1 MGQIF
6 DPNDEDASAPGK
18 LSGPVKNVTVTD
30 GIFFNYVSHEI
41 SPFQDGKAVS
51 VILTGLPSL
60 AGCPA
65 RGQNK
70 PIVICQ
76 GSCSMSALSHLL
88 DTLRHMAVT
97 ESEKGTYFE
106 ELVVCYLRTEPSY
119 VDLYDK
125 VWPYKEWAK
134 GEGYPVKDTGI
145 DLVARE
151 RGTGNLHAIQ
161 CKFYAPEHKIT
172 KKDIDTFFSAS
183 GKSWFSHRVI
193 VATTNHWNSN
203 AEDTLANQHPP
214 VSKIDL
220 LDLETSVIDWSQYQP
235 KQKPVLRE
243 KKKPREH
250 QETAIKNVLAGFKTH
265 NRGRLIMA
273 CGTGKTFTSLKLAE
287 QLVGPGGRV
296 LFLVPSLS
304 LLSQSLTEW
313 TQESQVPLHSFAV
326 CSDSDVGKK
335 KASNDDEI
343 KVKVH
348 ELRYPAT
355 TNPERLA
362 TEYQK
367 RQDATHMT
375 VVFSTYHSIDVISQA
390 QKEYGF
396 PEFDLIVCDEAH
408 RTTGVTFGGEE
419 NDSAFVKVHN
429 QDYLHGKRRLYMT
442 ATPRIYGDVAQEKA
456 EKEGAIVYGMNNAEI
471 FGPEFH
477 VITFSEAVRR
487 KLLVDYKVIVL
498 AVDEGTVSARLQ
510 KLLDDPDNGLK
521 VDDASKIV
529 GCWKALAKIG
539 LSQDGVEDPSP
550 MKRAVAFCQV
560 ISPDYK
566 GRAHKVSSI
575 QIADMF
581 QKVVEEYQQ
590 QDGIEPEARLTCEAE
605 HVDGGMNAS
614 EKEGKLS
621 WLKEETPDKTC
632 RVLSNVR
639 CLSEGVD
646 VPALDAVL
654 FLTPRNSQVDV
665 VQSVGRV
672 MRNAPGKKRGY
683 VVLPVVIPAGTP
695 PEQSLDNNQAY
706 KVVWQVLQALR
717 SHDDRFDSMV
727 NKMDLQA
734 KPDTSRMEVVAVTK
748 TISPK
753 TKALTTGTAQKAHSS
768 YDIGKKA
775 SRPSEEQFKME
786 FEVGEIERAIYAK
799 IVKKVGNRHHW
810 EDWAGDIAKIAQTHI
825 TRITT
830 ILENPENVGARK
842 AFDQFAGDL
851 RSELNDSITDEEII
865 EMLAQHLI
873 TRPVFEALFSGHS
886 FVSDNPMSKAMQ
898 SVLDALD
905 KHSLHKEAD
914 TLEAFYAN
922 VRERASGID
931 TAYGRQKVIKE
942 LYDGFFQT
950 AFPKLKERLG
960 IVYTPLEVVDFI
972 IRSINDVL
980 ENEFGQTLGSKGVHI
995 MDPFTGTGTFITR
1008 LLQSGLIT
1016 KEQLRHKYKQELH
1029 ANEIVLLAYYIASI
1043 NIEAT
1048 FSDLMDGAYE
1058 PFEGI
1063 CLTDTFRL
1071 SEPHDLIGSTLEDNN
1086 KRIRKQK
1093 KLDIRVIMGNPP
1105 YSVGQKSGNDNNQN
1119 VAYPA
1124 LDKRI
1129 TETYAGRSTAT
1140 LKNSLYDSYIRAIRW
1155 ASDRIGNCGIIGF
1168 VTNAGFLESNTAD
1181 GLRQCLAEEFSS
1193 IHVFHLRGGVRGKS
1207 GDLAKREGGNI
1218 FNIMLAPAISI
1229 MVKNPDAKEQGRIL
1243 FHDIGDYLTRE
1254 QKLKRIQE
1262 LASVNGLT
1270 DTGLWQTIMPDEHGD
1285 WLRQRDNSFGKFI
1298 AIGSKEKDAGA
1309 VLFSTYSAGVK
1320 TQRDAWCWNAGEK
1333 ALSDNMQTT
1342 ISTYNQELKRFNDA
1356 FPASNRQMRD
1366 KEVDKFIDT
1375 NPSKI
1380 SWTRAL
1386 KQDFVKGKDLPY
1398 SSDCFTR
1405 GVYRPFTFQW
1415 LYFDRRMNEFV
1426 GLMPRL
1432 FPDARANNL
1441 VICMN
1446 GIGSRNGTTVWMSN
1460 AIIDLNAFD
1469 AGSQCFPLFV
1479 YDEKKLPLKNDDD
1492 LFSEDVIH
1500 DGVTRKDAIT
1510 DEGLKHFQ
1518 NAYPGQAISKEDLF
1532 YYVYGLLHSPE
1543 YRECYADTLR
1553 KELPRIPR
1561 VKTYE
1566 AFKAFSDAGR
1576 RLGEMHVNFDSQPIY
1591 EGVKVD
1597 YGKGPLTPEA
1607 FRVEKMKY
1615 GKGKDKSI
1623 LHYNDRITV
1632 TGIPLEAYDYVV
1644 NGKSALD
1651 WVVERQCVKTD
1662 KASGIVN
1669 DANDWAIET
1678 MDNPRYP
1685 LELFLRVITI
1695 SLETMKIVNG
1705 LPALDILE
1713 S

>member
-1 MGQIF
+1 
-6 DPNDEDASAPGK
+6 
-18 LSGPVKNVTVTD
+18 
-30 GIFFNYVSHEI
+30 
-41 SPFQDGKAVS
+41 
-51 VILTGLPSL
+51 
-60 AGCPA
+60 
-65 RGQNK
+65 
-70 PIVICQ
+70 
-76 GSCSMSALSHLL
+76 MSALSELL
-88 DTLRHMAVT
+88 DSLRDSAVS

-106 ELVVCYLRTEPSY
+106 ELIVCYLRTEPSY
-119 VDLYDK
+119 ADIYDQ
-125 VWPYKEWAK
+125 VCTYKEWAREH
-134 GEGYPVKDTGI
+134 GHPVKDTGI
-145 DLVARE
+145 DLVART
-151 RGTGNLHAIQ
+151 RGTQEFHAIQ
-161 CKFYAPEHKIT
+161 CKFYAPDHKIS

-183 GKSWFSHRVI
+183 GKKHFSRRII

-203 AEDTLANQHPP
+203 AEDTLSDQNPP

-220 LDLETSVIDWSQYQP
+220 LDLENSLIDWSKYLP
-235 KQKPVLRE
+235 KTPPALHE
-243 KKKPREH
+243 KKTLREH
-250 QETAIKNVLAGFKTH
+250 QVTAIHKVLAGFKTH
-265 NRGRLIMA
+265 ERGRLIMA
-273 CGTGKTFTSLKLAE
+273 CGTGKTFTSLKIAE
-287 QLVGPGGRV
+287 QQVGKGGLV

-304 LLSQSLTEW
+304 LLSQTLTEW
-313 TQESQVPLHSFAV
+313 TQESHVPLHSFAV

-335 KASNDDEI
+335 KASDDDEI
-343 KVKVH
+343 KIKIH

-355 TNPERLA
+355 TSAERL
-362 TEYQK
+362 TKEYLK
-367 RQDATHMT
+367 RHDNSHMT
-375 VVFSTYHSIDVISQA
+375 VVFSTYHSIKVISDA
-390 QKEYGF
+390 QKEFGF

-408 RTTGVTFGGEE
+408 RTTGVTFGGED

-429 QDYLHGKRRLYMT
+429 QEFLKGKHRLYMT
-442 ATPRIYGDVAQEKA
+442 ATPRIYGDVAQDKA
-456 EKEGAIVYGMNNAEI
+456 IKEGAIVYGMNNEDI
-471 FGPEFH
+471 YGPEFH

-498 AVDEGTVSARLQ
+498 AVDEDTVSRSVQ
-510 KLLDDPDNGLK
+510 KLLDDPDNGLT
-521 VDDASKIV
+521 VSDASKIV
-529 GCWKALAKIG
+529 GCWKALSKVG
-539 LSQDGVEDPSP
+539 LTLDDLDAPEP

-560 ISPDYK
+560 ISPNYK
-566 GRAHKVSSI
+566 GRTHKVSSI
-575 QIADMF
+575 QISEMF
-581 QKVVEEYQQ
+581 QKVVEEYQDGEDIEQ
-590 QDGIEPEARLTCEAE
+590 QARLTCEAE

-614 EKEGKLS
+614 EKEGKLA
-621 WLKEETPDKTC
+621 WLKEEPPENTC

-672 MRNAPGKKRGY
+672 MRVAPGKKRGY
-683 VVLPVVIPAGTP
+683 VVLPVVIPAGIEP
-695 PEQSLDNNQAY
+695 DKALDNNSTYQ
-706 KVVWQVLQALR
+706 VVWQVLQALR

-734 KPDTSRMEVVAVTK
+734 KPDTSRMEVIAVTK
-748 TISPK
+748 KIASK

-768 YDIGKKA
+768 YGLGKN
-775 SRPSEEQFKME
+775 STPQTDDRQDTLQ

-830 ILENPENVGARK
+830 ILDNPENVQARK
-842 AFDQFAGDL
+842 AFEQFATDL
-851 RSELNDSITDEEII
+851 RSELNDSITQDEII

-886 FVSDNPMSKAMQ
+886 FVSDSPMSKAMQ

-905 KHSLHKEAD
+905 RHSLHKETD
-914 TLEAFYAN
+914 RLESFYTS

-942 LYDGFFQT
+942 LYDGFFQQ
-950 AFPKLKERLG
+950 AFPRLKDRLG

-980 ENEFGQTLGSKGVHI
+980 ESEFGQTLGSEGVHI

-1016 KEQLRHKYKQELH
+1016 KEQLLHKYKHELH

-1048 FSDLMDGAYE
+1048 FADLMDGKYE

-1105 YSVGQKSGNDNNQN
+1105 YSVGQRSNNDNNQN
-1119 VAYPA
+1119 VSYPS

-1129 TETYAGRSTAT
+1129 TDTYAERSVMTSVRT
-1140 LKNSLYDSYIRAIRW
+1140 MYDSYIRAIRW
-1155 ASDRIGNCGIIGF
+1155 ASDRIGECGVIGF
-1168 VTNAGFLESNTAD
+1168 VTNAGFLETNSAD
-1181 GLRQCLAEEFSS
+1181 GLRKSLQEEFSN
-1193 IHVFHLRGGVRGKS
+1193 IYVFHLRGGIRGKS
-1207 GDLAKREGGNI
+1207 GEVAKKEGGNV
-1218 FNIMLAPAISI
+1218 FDIMVAPAISI
-1229 MVKNPDAKEQGRIL
+1229 MVKNPHSEESGSIL
-1243 FHDIGDYLTRE
+1243 FHDIGDYLTRD
-1254 QKLKRIQE
+1254 QKRKKIE
-1262 LASVNGLT
+1262 EMCSINGIS
-1270 DTGLWQTIMPDEHGD
+1270 DKGLWKNIIPDIHGD
-1285 WLRQRDNSFGKFI
+1285 WLSQRDNKFELYMPIGMKKGNEETIFAIFSLGVATGK
-1298 AIGSKEKDAGA
+1298 
-1309 VLFSTYSAGVK
+1309 
-1320 TQRDAWCWNAGEK
+1320 DAWCYNYSK
-1333 ALSDNMQTT
+1333 YKLYKNIKST
-1342 ISTYNQELKRFNDA
+1342 ISFYNEELNRFNREI
-1356 FPASNRQMRD
+1356 PVSNRQVRND
-1366 KEVDKFIDT
+1366 AVNNFIDNT
-1375 NPSKI
+1375 PSRI

-1386 KQDFVKGKDLPY
+1386 KQDIVKGKKLHFSPDH
-1398 SSDCFTR
+1398 F
-1405 GVYRPFTFQW
+1405 VKAIYRPFTFRW
-1415 LYFDRRMNEFV
+1415 MYFDRRMNEMV
-1426 GLMPRL
+1426 YQMPRL
-1432 FPDARANNL
+1432 FPDAKASNL

-1460 AIIDLNAFD
+1460 AVIDLNAFD

-1479 YDEKKLPLKNDDD
+1479 YQESKTNSEHPD
-1492 LFSEDVIH
+1492 LLTNTPQT
-1500 DGVTRKDAIT
+1500 GVTKQDAIT

-1518 NAYPGQAISKEDLF
+1518 DAYPGQNISKEDLF

-1543 YRECYADTLR
+1543 YRERYADTLR

-1561 VKTYE
+1561 VKTYD

-1576 RLGEMHVNFDSQPIY
+1576 RLGEMHVNFDTQPIFQ
-1591 EGVKVD
+1591 GVVIDTGNKNLTSED
-1597 YGKGPLTPEA
+1597 Y
-1607 FRVEKMKY
+1607 RVTQMKY
-1615 GKGKDKSI
+1615 GKGKDKTI
-1623 LHYNDRITV
+1623 LHYNERITV

-1644 NGKSALD
+1644 NGKPALD

-1669 DANDWAIET
+1669 DANDWAIDT
-1678 MDNPRYP
+1678 MHNPRYP

-1695 SLETMKIVNG
+1695 SLETMKIVHN

-1713 S
+1713 N

>member
-1 MGQIF
+1 
-6 DPNDEDASAPGK
+6 
-18 LSGPVKNVTVTD
+18 
-30 GIFFNYVSHEI
+30 
-41 SPFQDGKAVS
+41 
-51 VILTGLPSL
+51 
-60 AGCPA
+60 
-65 RGQNK
+65 
-70 PIVICQ
+70 
-76 GSCSMSALSHLL
+76 MSALSELL
-88 DTLRHMAVT
+88 DSLRDSAVS

-106 ELVVCYLRTEPSY
+106 ELIVCYLRTEPSY
-119 VDLYDK
+119 ADIYDQ
-125 VWPYKEWAK
+125 VCTYKEWAREH
-134 GEGYPVKDTGI
+134 GHPVKDTGI
-145 DLVARE
+145 DLVART
-151 RGTGNLHAIQ
+151 RGTQEFHAIQ
-161 CKFYAPEHKIT
+161 CKFYAPDHKIS

-183 GKSWFSHRVI
+183 GKKHFSRRII

-203 AEDTLANQHPP
+203 AEDTLSDQNPP

-220 LDLETSVIDWSQYQP
+220 LDLENSLIDWSQYKP
-235 KQKPVLRE
+235 NKAPVLRE
-243 KKKPREH
+243 KKTPREH
-250 QETAIKNVLAGFKTH
+250 QVTAIHNVQAGFKTH
-265 NRGRLIMA
+265 ERGRLIMA
-273 CGTGKTFTSLKLAE
+273 CGTGKTFTSLKIAE
-287 QLVGPGGRV
+287 QQVGKGGLV

-304 LLSQSLTEW
+304 LLSQTLTEW
-313 TQESQVPLHSFAV
+313 TQESHVPLHSFAV

-335 KASNDDEI
+335 KASDDDEI
-343 KVKVH
+343 KVKIH

-355 TNPERLA
+355 TSAERL
-362 TEYQK
+362 TKEYLK
-367 RQDATHMT
+367 RHDNSHMT
-375 VVFSTYHSIDVISQA
+375 VVFSTYHSIKVISDA
-390 QKEYGF
+390 QKEFGF

-408 RTTGVTFGGEE
+408 RTTGVTFGGED

-429 QDYLHGKRRLYMT
+429 QEFLKGKHRLYMT
-442 ATPRIYGDVAQEKA
+442 ATPRIYGDVAQDKA
-456 EKEGAIVYGMNNAEI
+456 IKEGAIVYGMNNEDI
-471 FGPEFH
+471 YGPEFH

-498 AVDEGTVSARLQ
+498 AVDEDTVSRSVQ
-510 KLLDDPDNGLK
+510 KLLDDPDNGLT
-521 VDDASKIV
+521 VSDASKIV
-529 GCWKALAKIG
+529 GCWKVLSKVG
-539 LSQDGVEDPSP
+539 LTLDDLDAPEP

-560 ISPDYK
+560 ISPNYK
-566 GRAHKVSSI
+566 GKTHKVSSI
-575 QIADMF
+575 QISEMF
-581 QKVVEEYQQ
+581 QKVVEEYQDGEDIEQ
-590 QDGIEPEARLTCEAE
+590 QARLTCEAE

-614 EKEGKLS
+614 EKEGKLA
-621 WLKEETPDKTC
+621 WLKEEPPENTC

-672 MRNAPGKKRGY
+672 MRVAPGKKRGY
-683 VVLPVVIPAGTP
+683 VVLPVVIPAGIEP
-695 PEQSLDNNQAY
+695 DKALDNNSTYQ
-706 KVVWQVLQALR
+706 VVWQVLQALR

-734 KPDTSRMEVVAVTK
+734 KPDTSRMEVIAVTK
-748 TISPK
+748 KIAPK

-768 YDIGKKA
+768 YSLGKN
-775 SRPSEEQFKME
+775 STPQTDDRQNPLP

-830 ILENPENVGARK
+830 ILDNPENVQARE
-842 AFDQFAGDL
+842 AFDQFATDL
-851 RSELNDSITDEEII
+851 RSELNDSITQDEII

-905 KHSLHKEAD
+905 KHSLHKETD
-914 TLEAFYAN
+914 RLESFYTS

-942 LYDGFFQT
+942 LYDGFFQQ
-950 AFPKLKERLG
+950 AFPRLKDRLG

-980 ENEFGQTLGSKGVHI
+980 ESEFGQTLGSEGVHI

-1016 KEQLRHKYKQELH
+1016 KEQLLHKYKHELH

-1048 FSDLMDGAYE
+1048 FADLMDGKYE

-1071 SEPHDLIGSTLEDNN
+1071 SEPHDLIGSTLADNN

-1093 KLDIRVIMGNPP
+1093 TLDIRVIMGNPP
-1105 YSVGQKSGNDNNQN
+1105 YSVGQRSNNDNNQN
-1119 VAYPA
+1119 VSYPS

-1129 TETYAGRSTAT
+1129 TDTYAERSVMTSVRT
-1140 LKNSLYDSYIRAIRW
+1140 MYDSYIRAIRW
-1155 ASDRIGNCGIIGF
+1155 ASDRIGECGVIGF
-1168 VTNAGFLESNTAD
+1168 VTNAGFLETNSAD
-1181 GLRQCLAEEFSS
+1181 GLRKSLQEEFSN
-1193 IHVFHLRGGVRGKS
+1193 IYVFHLRGGIRGKS
-1207 GDLAKREGGNI
+1207 GEVAKKEGGNV
-1218 FNIMLAPAISI
+1218 FDIMVAPAISI
-1229 MVKNPDAKEQGRIL
+1229 MVKNPHSEESGSIL
-1243 FHDIGDYLTRE
+1243 FHDIGDYLTRD
-1254 QKLKRIQE
+1254 QKRKKIE
-1262 LASVNGLT
+1262 EMCSINGIS
-1270 DTGLWQTIMPDEHGD
+1270 DKGLWKNIIPDIHGD
-1285 WLRQRDNSFGKFI
+1285 WLSQRDNKFELYMPIGMKKGNEETIFAIFSLGVATGK
-1298 AIGSKEKDAGA
+1298 
-1309 VLFSTYSAGVK
+1309 
-1320 TQRDAWCWNAGEK
+1320 DAWCYNYSK
-1333 ALSDNMQTT
+1333 YKLYKNIKST
-1342 ISTYNQELKRFNDA
+1342 ISFYNEELNRFNREI
-1356 FPASNRQMRD
+1356 PVSNRQVRND
-1366 KEVDKFIDT
+1366 AVNNFIDNT
-1375 NPSKI
+1375 PSRI

-1386 KQDFVKGKDLPY
+1386 KQDIAKGKKLHFVSDHFVKAI
-1398 SSDCFTR
+1398 
-1405 GVYRPFTFQW
+1405 YRPFTFRW
-1415 LYFDRRMNEFV
+1415 MYFDRRMNEMV
-1426 GLMPRL
+1426 YQMPRL
-1432 FPDARANNL
+1432 FPDAKTNNL

-1479 YDEKKLPLKNDDD
+1479 YKENNTSLEHPD
-1492 LFSEDVIH
+1492 LLTNTPQT
-1500 DGVTRKDAIT
+1500 GVTKHDAIT
-1510 DEGLKHFQ
+1510 DEGLKHFHD
-1518 NAYPGQAISKEDLF
+1518 AYPGQVITKEDLF

-1543 YRECYADTLR
+1543 YRERYADTLR

-1561 VKTYE
+1561 VKTFE

-1576 RLGEMHVNFDSQPIY
+1576 RLGEMHVNFDTQPIFQ
-1591 EGVKVD
+1591 GVEIDTGNKS
-1597 YGKGPLTPEA
+1597 LTPDDY
-1607 FRVEKMKY
+1607 RVTQMKY

-1623 LHYNDRITV
+1623 LHYNERITV
-1632 TGIPLEAYDYVV
+1632 SGIPVEAYDYVV
-1644 NGKSALD
+1644 NGKPALD

-1669 DANDWAIET
+1669 DANDWAVET
-1678 MDNPRYP
+1678 MHNPRYP

-1695 SLETMKIVNG
+1695 SLETMKIVNN

-1713 S
+1713 N

>member
-1 MGQIF
+1 M
-6 DPNDEDASAPGK
+6 
-18 LSGPVKNVTVTD
+18 
-30 GIFFNYVSHEI
+30 
-41 SPFQDGKAVS
+41 
-51 VILTGLPSL
+51 
-60 AGCPA
+60 
-65 RGQNK
+65 
-70 PIVICQ
+70 
-76 GSCSMSALSHLL
+76 
-88 DTLRHMAVT
+88 
-97 ESEKGTYFE
+97 
-106 ELVVCYLRTEPSY
+106 
-119 VDLYDK
+119 
-125 VWPYKEWAK
+125 
-134 GEGYPVKDTGI
+134 
-145 DLVARE
+145 
-151 RGTGNLHAIQ
+151 
-161 CKFYAPEHKIT
+161 
-172 KKDIDTFFSAS
+172 
-183 GKSWFSHRVI
+183 
-193 VATTNHWNSN
+193 ATTNHWNSN

-220 LDLETSVIDWSQYQP
+220 LDLETSIIDWSQYQP

-250 QETAIKNVLAGFKTH
+250 QETAIGNVLAGFKTH

-367 RQDATHMT
+367 RHDATHMT

-539 LSQDGVEDPSP
+539 LSQDGVEDPEP

-575 QIADMF
+575 QIAEMF

-717 SHDDRFDSMV
+717 SHDDRFDNMV

-734 KPDTSRMEVVAVTK
+734 KPDTSRMEVVAITQKITQK
-748 TISPK
+748 TM
-753 TKALTTGTAQKAHSS
+753 ALTTGTAQKAHSS
-768 YDIGKKA
+768 YSLGKKA
-775 SRPSEEQFKME
+775 SRPSEDQFKME

-1105 YSVGQKSGNDNNQN
+1105 YSVGQESGNDNNQN
-1119 VAYPA
+1119 VSYPA
-1124 LDKRI
+1124 LDERI
-1129 TETYAGRSTAT
+1129 AKTYAERSTAT
-1140 LKNSLYDSYIRAIRW
+1140 NKRALYDSYIRAIRW
-1155 ASDRIGNCGIIGF
+1155 ASDRIGNCGVLGF
-1168 VTNAGFLESNTAD
+1168 VTNAGFLDANTAN

-1193 IHVFHLRGGVRGKS
+1193 IHVFHLRGNQRTS
-1207 GDLAKREGGNI
+1207 GETSRKEGGKI
-1218 FNIMLAPAISI
+1218 FDAGSRAPIAISI

-1254 QKLKRIQE
+1254 QKLKHIE
-1262 LASVNGLT
+1262 ALASVNGLT
-1270 DTGLWQTIMPDEHGD
+1270 DAGLWQNITPDEHGD
-1285 WLRQRDNSFGKFI
+1285 WLRQRDDNFGQFI
-1298 AIGSKEKDAGA
+1298 AIGSKDKDAGT

-1320 TQRDAWCWNAGEK
+1320 TQRDAWCWNAGKK
-1333 ALSDNMQTT
+1333 ALANNMQTT
-1342 ISTYNQELKRFNDA
+1342 ISAYNQELMRFNEA
-1356 FPASNRQMRD
+1356 FPVLHRQTRD

-1375 NPSKI
+1375 NPTKI

-1386 KQDFVKGKDLPY
+1386 KQDLVKGKDLLY
-1398 SSDCFTR
+1398 SSNCLVK

-1415 LYFDRRMNEFV
+1415 LYFNRRMNEMV
-1426 GLMPRL
+1426 YQMPRL
-1432 FPDARANNL
+1432 FPDAKADNRIIMIKQRQPDDSQFVL
-1441 VICMN
+1441 MSKHVPDLQSD
-1446 GIGSRNGTTVWMSN
+1446 GGT
-1460 AIIDLNAFD
+1460 
-1469 AGSQCFPLFV
+1469 QCF
-1479 YDEKKLPLKNDDD
+1479 
-1492 LFSEDVIH
+1492 SEYLYEEDRTGQDRTGQDRTGQDRTGQDRTGQDRTIV
-1500 DGVTRKDAIT
+1500 
-1510 DEGLKHFQ
+1510 L
-1518 NAYPGQAISKEDLF
+1518 AY
-1532 YYVYGLLHSPE
+1532 
-1543 YRECYADTLR
+1543 
-1553 KELPRIPR
+1553 
-1561 VKTYE
+1561 
-1566 AFKAFSDAGR
+1566 
-1576 RLGEMHVNFDSQPIY
+1576 
-1591 EGVKVD
+1591 
-1597 YGKGPLTPEA
+1597 
-1607 FRVEKMKY
+1607 
-1615 GKGKDKSI
+1615 
-1623 LHYNDRITV
+1623 
-1632 TGIPLEAYDYVV
+1632 
-1644 NGKSALD
+1644 
-1651 WVVERQCVKTD
+1651 
-1662 KASGIVN
+1662 
-1669 DANDWAIET
+1669 
-1678 MDNPRYP
+1678 
-1685 LELFLRVITI
+1685 
-1695 SLETMKIVNG
+1695 
-1705 LPALDILE
+1705 
-1713 S
+1713 

>member
-1 MGQIF
+1 
-6 DPNDEDASAPGK
+6 
-18 LSGPVKNVTVTD
+18 
-30 GIFFNYVSHEI
+30 
-41 SPFQDGKAVS
+41 
-51 VILTGLPSL
+51 
-60 AGCPA
+60 
-65 RGQNK
+65 
-70 PIVICQ
+70 
-76 GSCSMSALSHLL
+76 MSALSTLL
-88 DTLRHMAVT
+88 DTFRQMAVS

-106 ELVVCYLRTEPSY
+106 ELIVCYLRTEPSY
-119 VDLYDK
+119 ADLYDM
-125 VWPYKEWAK
+125 VWPYKVWA
-134 GEGYPVKDTGI
+134 GENGHPVKDTGI

-151 RGTGNLHAIQ
+151 RGTGKLHAIQ
-161 CKFYAPEHKIT
+161 CKFYAPDHKIT

-193 VATTNHWNSN
+193 VATTNLWNSN
-203 AEDTLANQHPP
+203 AEATLADQHPP

-235 KQKPVLRE
+235 KQAPVLRE
-243 KKKPREH
+243 KKTPRPH
-250 QETAIKNVLAGFKTH
+250 QDTAIKNVLAGFKTDD
-265 NRGRLIMA
+265 RGRLIMA

-287 QLVGPGGRV
+287 QQVGAGGRV

-335 KASNDDEI
+335 KASQDDEI
-343 KVKVH
+343 KVKIH

-362 TEYQK
+362 SEYQK
-367 RQDATHMT
+367 RHDATHMT

-390 QKEYGF
+390 QKEFGF

-429 QDYLHGKRRLYMT
+429 QAYLHGQKRLYMT

-456 EKEGAIVYGMNNAEI
+456 ENEGAIVYGMNNVEI

-521 VDDASKIV
+521 VDDAAKIV

-539 LSQDGVEDPSP
+539 LSQDGVEDPEP

-581 QKVVEEYQQ
+581 QKVVEEYQL
-590 QDGIEPEARLTCEAE
+590 QDGIEAKARLTCEAE

-614 EKEGKLS
+614 EKEAKLS
-621 WLKEETPDKTC
+621 WLKDETPDKTC

-672 MRNAPGKKRGY
+672 MRKAPGKTRGY

-748 TISPK
+748 KITQK
-753 TKALTTGTAQKAHSS
+753 TMALTTGTAQKAHSS
-768 YDIGKKA
+768 YSLGKKA
-775 SRPSEEQFKME
+775 SRPSDEQFKME
-786 FEVGEIERAIYAK
+786 FQVGEIERAIYAK

-830 ILENPENVGARK
+830 ILDNPENVQARD
-842 AFDQFAGDL
+842 AFNQFVSDL
-851 RSELNDSITDEEII
+851 RSELNDSISREDII

-898 SVLDALD
+898 SVLDALN

-914 TLEAFYAN
+914 TLEDFYAN

-942 LYDGFFQT
+942 LYDGFFQQ
-950 AFPKLKERLG
+950 AFPRLKERLG

-980 ENEFGQTLGSKGVHI
+980 ESEFGQTLGSKGVHI

-1016 KEQLRHKYKQELH
+1016 KEQMLHKFRHELH

-1048 FSDLMDGAYE
+1048 FSDIMDGTYE

-1071 SEPHDLIGSTLEDNN
+1071 NEAHDLIGSTLEDNN

-1093 KLDIRVIMGNPP
+1093 TLDIRVIIGNPP
-1105 YSVGQKSGNDNNQN
+1105 YSVGQTSGNDNNQN
-1119 VAYPA
+1119 VSYPA
-1124 LDKRI
+1124 LDARI
-1129 TETYAGRSTAT
+1129 AETYAERSTAT
-1140 LKNSLYDSYIRAIRW
+1140 NKRALYDSYIRAIRW
-1155 ASDRIGNCGIIGF
+1155 ASDRIGDCGVLGF
-1168 VTNAGFLESNTAD
+1168 VTNAGFLDANTAN

-1193 IHVFHLRGGVRGKS
+1193 IYAFHLRGNQRTTGETS
-1207 GDLAKREGGNI
+1207 KREGGQT
-1218 FNIMLAPAISI
+1218 FGSGSRAPIAISI
-1229 MVKNPDAKEQGRIL
+1229 LVKNPDATEQGRIL

-1254 QKLKRIQE
+1254 QKLKKVE
-1262 LASVNGLT
+1262 KLASIKGLSNA
-1270 DTGLWQTIMPDEHGD
+1270 GLWQNITPDEHGD
-1285 WLRQRDNSFGKFI
+1285 WLRQRDDSFGKFI
-1298 AIGSKEKDAGA
+1298 AIGSKDKDAGP
-1309 VLFSTYSAGVK
+1309 VLFSVFSRGVA
-1320 TQRDAWCWNAGEK
+1320 TARDAWCYNAGKQVLADNIQKTISAYNTELVRFNNKHPSLDRKMREK
-1333 ALSDNMQTT
+1333 AF
-1342 ISTYNQELKRFNDA
+1342 STFITND
-1356 FPASNRQMRD
+1356 S
-1366 KEVDKFIDT
+1366 T
-1375 NPSKI
+1375 LI
-1380 SWTRAL
+1380 SWSDGFKQEFARSNSFDFSMSAL
-1386 KQDFVKGKDLPY
+1386 TA
-1398 SSDCFTR
+1398 SI
-1405 GVYRPFTFQW
+1405 YRPFTRQW
-1415 LYFDRRMNEFV
+1415 LYYDRKLNERV
-1426 GLMPRL
+1426 YQMPRL
-1432 FPDARANNL
+1432 FPDAKASNL
-1441 VICMN
+1441 I
-1446 GIGSRNGTTVWMSN
+1446 IGLPNPGEDRPFSTMMSSS
-1460 AIIDLNAFD
+1460 IHDLHLLH
-1469 AGSQCFPLFV
+1469 GGQCFPLFV
-1479 YDEKKLPLKNDDD
+1479 YEDAKQGKGDD
-1492 LFSEDVIH
+1492 LFNSEASNSL
-1500 DGVTRKDAIT
+1500 TRKDAIT

-1518 NAYPGQAISKEDLF
+1518 DAYPGESINKEDLF
-1532 YYVYGLLHSPE
+1532 YYVYGLLHSPD
-1543 YRECYADTLR
+1543 YRERYADTLR

-1561 VKTYE
+1561 VKTFE

-1576 RLGEMHVNFDSQPIY
+1576 RLGEMHVHFDTQPIY

-1597 YGKGPLTPEA
+1597 TGNTRLAPEDY
-1607 FRVEKMKY
+1607 RVTQMKY
-1615 GKGKDKSI
+1615 GKGKDKTV
-1623 LHYNDRITV
+1623 LHYNERITV
-1632 TGIPLEAYDYVV
+1632 TGIPLDAYEYVV

-1678 MDNPRYP
+1678 MNNPRYP
-1685 LELFLRVITI
+1685 LELFLRVITV
-1695 SLETMKIVNG
+1695 SLETMAIVNA
-1705 LPALDILE
+1705 LPKLEILE
-1713 S
+1713 N

>member
-1 MGQIF
+1 M
-6 DPNDEDASAPGK
+6 
-18 LSGPVKNVTVTD
+18 
-30 GIFFNYVSHEI
+30 
-41 SPFQDGKAVS
+41 
-51 VILTGLPSL
+51 
-60 AGCPA
+60 
-65 RGQNK
+65 
-70 PIVICQ
+70 
-76 GSCSMSALSHLL
+76 
-88 DTLRHMAVT
+88 
-97 ESEKGTYFE
+97 
-106 ELVVCYLRTEPSY
+106 
-119 VDLYDK
+119 
-125 VWPYKEWAK
+125 
-134 GEGYPVKDTGI
+134 
-145 DLVARE
+145 
-151 RGTGNLHAIQ
+151 Q

-220 LDLETSVIDWSQYQP
+220 LDLETSIIDWSQYQP

-250 QETAIKNVLAGFKTH
+250 QETAIGNVLAGFKTH

-367 RQDATHMT
+367 RHDATHMT

-539 LSQDGVEDPSP
+539 LSQDGVEDPEP

-575 QIADMF
+575 QIAEMF

-717 SHDDRFDSMV
+717 SHDDRFDNMV

-734 KPDTSRMEVVAVTK
+734 KPDTSRMEVVAITQKITQK
-748 TISPK
+748 TM
-753 TKALTTGTAQKAHSS
+753 ALTTGTAQKAHSS
-768 YDIGKKA
+768 YSLGKKA
-775 SRPSEEQFKME
+775 SRPSEDQFKME

-1105 YSVGQKSGNDNNQN
+1105 YSVGQESGNDNNQN
-1119 VAYPA
+1119 VSYPA
-1124 LDKRI
+1124 LDERI
-1129 TETYAGRSTAT
+1129 AKTYAERSTAT
-1140 LKNSLYDSYIRAIRW
+1140 NKRALYDSYIRAIRW
-1155 ASDRIGNCGIIGF
+1155 ASDRIGNCGVLGF
-1168 VTNAGFLESNTAD
+1168 VTNAGFLDANTAN

-1193 IHVFHLRGGVRGKS
+1193 IHVFHLRGNQRTS
-1207 GDLAKREGGNI
+1207 GETSRKEGGKI
-1218 FNIMLAPAISI
+1218 FDAGSRAPIAISI

-1254 QKLKRIQE
+1254 QKLKHIE
-1262 LASVNGLT
+1262 ALASVNGLT
-1270 DTGLWQTIMPDEHGD
+1270 DAGLWQNITPDEHGD
-1285 WLRQRDNSFGKFI
+1285 WLRQRDDNFGQFI
-1298 AIGSKEKDAGA
+1298 AIGSKDKDAGT

-1320 TQRDAWCWNAGEK
+1320 TQRDAWCWNAGKK
-1333 ALSDNMQTT
+1333 ALANNMQTT
-1342 ISTYNQELKRFNDA
+1342 ISAYNQELMRFNEA
-1356 FPASNRQMRD
+1356 FPVLHRQTRD

-1375 NPSKI
+1375 NPTKI

-1386 KQDFVKGKDLPY
+1386 KQDLVKGKDLLY
-1398 SSDCFTR
+1398 SSNCLVK

-1415 LYFDRRMNEFV
+1415 LYFNRRMNEMV
-1426 GLMPRL
+1426 YQMPRL
-1432 FPDARANNL
+1432 FPDAKADNRIIMIKQRQPDDSQFVL
-1441 VICMN
+1441 MSKHVPDLQSD
-1446 GIGSRNGTTVWMSN
+1446 GGT
-1460 AIIDLNAFD
+1460 
-1469 AGSQCFPLFV
+1469 QCF
-1479 YDEKKLPLKNDDD
+1479 
-1492 LFSEDVIH
+1492 SEYLYEEDRTGQDRTGQDRTGQDRTGQDRTGQDRTIV
-1500 DGVTRKDAIT
+1500 
-1510 DEGLKHFQ
+1510 L
-1518 NAYPGQAISKEDLF
+1518 AY
-1532 YYVYGLLHSPE
+1532 
-1543 YRECYADTLR
+1543 
-1553 KELPRIPR
+1553 
-1561 VKTYE
+1561 
-1566 AFKAFSDAGR
+1566 
-1576 RLGEMHVNFDSQPIY
+1576 
-1591 EGVKVD
+1591 
-1597 YGKGPLTPEA
+1597 
-1607 FRVEKMKY
+1607 
-1615 GKGKDKSI
+1615 
-1623 LHYNDRITV
+1623 
-1632 TGIPLEAYDYVV
+1632 
-1644 NGKSALD
+1644 
-1651 WVVERQCVKTD
+1651 
-1662 KASGIVN
+1662 
-1669 DANDWAIET
+1669 
-1678 MDNPRYP
+1678 
-1685 LELFLRVITI
+1685 
-1695 SLETMKIVNG
+1695 
-1705 LPALDILE
+1705 
-1713 S
+1713 

>member
-1 MGQIF
+1 
-6 DPNDEDASAPGK
+6 
-18 LSGPVKNVTVTD
+18 
-30 GIFFNYVSHEI
+30 
-41 SPFQDGKAVS
+41 
-51 VILTGLPSL
+51 
-60 AGCPA
+60 
-65 RGQNK
+65 
-70 PIVICQ
+70 
-76 GSCSMSALSHLL
+76 MSALSTLL
-88 DTLRHMAVT
+88 DTFRRMAVS

-106 ELVVCYLRTEPSY
+106 ELIVCYLRTEPSY
-119 VDLYDK
+119 ADLYDM
-125 VWPYKEWAK
+125 VWPYKVWA
-134 GEGYPVKDTGI
+134 GENGHPVKDTGI

-151 RGTGNLHAIQ
+151 RGTGKLHAIQ
-161 CKFYAPEHKIT
+161 CKFYAPDHKIT

-193 VATTNHWNSN
+193 VATTNLWNSN
-203 AEDTLANQHPP
+203 AEATLADQHPP

-235 KQKPVLRE
+235 KQAPVLR
-243 KKKPREH
+243 KKKTPLPH
-250 QETAIKNVLAGFKTH
+250 QDTAIKNVLAGFIASD
-265 NRGRLIMA
+265 RGRLIMA

-287 QLVGPGGRV
+287 QQVGAGGRV

-335 KASNDDEI
+335 KASQDDEI

-362 TEYQK
+362 SEYQK
-367 RQDATHMT
+367 RHDATHMT

-390 QKEYGF
+390 QKEFGF

-419 NDSAFVKVHN
+419 NDSAFVRVHN
-429 QDYLHGKRRLYMT
+429 QTYLQGQKRLYMT

-456 EKEGAIVYGMNNAEI
+456 ENEGAIVYGMNNAEI

-521 VDDASKIV
+521 VDDAAKIV

-539 LSQDGVEDPSP
+539 LSQDGVEDPEP

-581 QKVVEEYQQ
+581 QKVVEEYQL
-590 QDGIEPEARLTCEAE
+590 QDNIEPEARLTCEAK

-614 EKEGKLS
+614 EKEAKLS
-621 WLKEETPDKTC
+621 WLKDKPEENKGKIC

-672 MRNAPGKKRGY
+672 MRNAPGKTRGY

-695 PEQSLDNNQAY
+695 PEDSLDNNQAY

-734 KPDTSRMEVVAVTK
+734 KPDTSRMEVVAVTQKITQK
-748 TISPK
+748 TM
-753 TKALTTGTAQKAHSS
+753 ALTAGTAQKAHSS
-768 YDIGKKA
+768 YNLGKKA
-775 SRPSEEQFKME
+775 SRSSDEQFKME
-786 FEVGEIERAIYAK
+786 FQVGEIERAIYAK

-830 ILENPENVGARK
+830 ILDNPENVQARE
-842 AFDQFAGDL
+842 AFDQFVSDL
-851 RSELNDSITDEEII
+851 RSELNDSISREDII

-898 SVLDALD
+898 SVLDALN

-914 TLEAFYAN
+914 TLENFYAN

-942 LYDGFFQT
+942 LYDGFFQQ
-950 AFPKLKERLG
+950 AFPRLKERLG

-972 IRSINDVL
+972 IHSINDVL
-980 ENEFGQTLGSKGVHI
+980 ESEFGQTLGSKGVHI

-1016 KEQLRHKYKQELH
+1016 KEQMLHKFRHELH

-1048 FSDLMDGAYE
+1048 FSDLMDGTYE

-1071 SEPHDLIGSTLEDNN
+1071 NEAHDLIGSTLEDNN

-1093 KLDIRVIMGNPP
+1093 TLDIRVIMGNPP
-1105 YSVGQKSGNDNNQN
+1105 YSVGQESGNDNNQN
-1119 VAYPA
+1119 VSYPA
-1124 LDKRI
+1124 LDARI
-1129 TETYAGRSTAT
+1129 AETYAGRSATASVRT
-1140 LKNSLYDSYIRAIRW
+1140 MYDSYIRAIRW
-1155 ASDRIGNCGIIGF
+1155 ASDRIGDCGILGF
-1168 VTNAGFLESNTAD
+1168 VTNAGFLDTTSAD

-1193 IHVFHLRGGVRGKS
+1193 IHVFHLRGNQRTS
-1207 GDLAKREGGNI
+1207 GETSRKEGGKI
-1218 FNIMLAPAISI
+1218 FDAGSRAPIAISI
-1229 MVKNPDAKEQGRIL
+1229 LVKNREAREQGRIL

-1254 QKLKRIQE
+1254 QKLKKIEE
-1262 LASVNGLT
+1262 LASIKGLT
-1270 DTGLWQTIMPDEHGD
+1270 DAGLWQNITPDEHGD
-1285 WLRQRDNSFGKFI
+1285 WLRQRDSSFGAFMP
-1298 AIGSKEKDAGA
+1298 IGMKKGSETT
-1309 VLFSTYSAGVK
+1309 LFSHFSLGVV
-1320 TQRDAWCWNAGEK
+1320 TNRDAWCWNSSPE
-1333 ALSDNMQTT
+1333 ALNTNLQRMLSV
-1342 ISTYNQELKRFNDA
+1342 YNSELTRFNTAYSTKTQKEKDG
-1356 FPASNRQMRD
+1356 FVVSFVTTEASA
-1366 KEVDKFIDT
+1366 
-1375 NPSKI
+1375 I
-1380 SWTRAL
+1380 SWTRGLRHNLSRNKTINFYEERLIKAI
-1386 KQDFVKGKDLPY
+1386 
-1398 SSDCFTR
+1398 
-1405 GVYRPFTFQW
+1405 YRPFSPQW
-1415 LYFDRRMNEFV
+1415 LYFDRSLNEV
-1426 GLMPRL
+1426 VSQMPRL
-1432 FPDARANNL
+1432 FPDAKADNL

-1446 GIGSRNGTTVWMSN
+1446 GVGSRNGTTVLMTCS
-1460 AIIDLNAFD
+1460 IIDLNAFD
-1469 AGSQCFPLFV
+1469 AGAQSFPLYV
-1479 YDEKKLPLKNDDD
+1479 YADENTQKNAGSD
-1492 LFSEDVIH
+1492 LFNGQKSQ
-1500 DGVTRKDAIT
+1500 GPTRKDAIT

-1518 NAYPGQAISKEDLF
+1518 DAYPGQSISKEDLF
-1532 YYVYGLLHSPE
+1532 YYVYGLLHSPD
-1543 YRECYADTLR
+1543 YRERYADTLR

-1576 RLGEMHVNFDSQPIY
+1576 RLGEMHVHFETQPIY
-1591 EGVKVD
+1591 EGVKIDTGNTRLSPED
-1597 YGKGPLTPEA
+1597 Y
-1607 FRVEKMKY
+1607 RVTQMKY
-1615 GKGKDKSI
+1615 GKGKDKTV

-1651 WVVERQCVKTD
+1651 WVVERQCVKKD

-1678 MDNPRYP
+1678 MNNPRYP
-1685 LELFLRVITI
+1685 LELFLRVITV
-1695 SLETMKIVNG
+1695 SLETMKIVKS
-1705 LPALDILE
+1705 LPALEILDT
-1713 S
+1713 

>member
-1 MGQIF
+1 M
-6 DPNDEDASAPGK
+6 
-18 LSGPVKNVTVTD
+18 
-30 GIFFNYVSHEI
+30 
-41 SPFQDGKAVS
+41 
-51 VILTGLPSL
+51 
-60 AGCPA
+60 
-65 RGQNK
+65 
-70 PIVICQ
+70 
-76 GSCSMSALSHLL
+76 
-88 DTLRHMAVT
+88 
-97 ESEKGTYFE
+97 
-106 ELVVCYLRTEPSY
+106 
-119 VDLYDK
+119 
-125 VWPYKEWAK
+125 
-134 GEGYPVKDTGI
+134 
-145 DLVARE
+145 
-151 RGTGNLHAIQ
+151 
-161 CKFYAPEHKIT
+161 
-172 KKDIDTFFSAS
+172 
-183 GKSWFSHRVI
+183 
-193 VATTNHWNSN
+193 ATTNHWNSN

-220 LDLETSVIDWSQYQP
+220 LDLETSIIDWSQYQP

-250 QETAIKNVLAGFKTH
+250 QETAIGNVLAGFKTH

-367 RQDATHMT
+367 RHDATHMT

-539 LSQDGVEDPSP
+539 LSQDGVEDPEP

-575 QIADMF
+575 QIAEMF

-717 SHDDRFDSMV
+717 SHDDRFDNMV

-734 KPDTSRMEVVAVTK
+734 KPDTSRMEVVAITQKITQK
-748 TISPK
+748 TM
-753 TKALTTGTAQKAHSS
+753 ALTTGTAQKAHSS
-768 YDIGKKA
+768 YSLGKKA
-775 SRPSEEQFKME
+775 SRPSEDQFKME

-1105 YSVGQKSGNDNNQN
+1105 YSVGQESGNDNNQN
-1119 VAYPA
+1119 VSYPA
-1124 LDKRI
+1124 LDERI
-1129 TETYAGRSTAT
+1129 AKTYAERSTAT
-1140 LKNSLYDSYIRAIRW
+1140 NKRALYDSYIRAIRW
-1155 ASDRIGNCGIIGF
+1155 ASDRIGNCGVLGF
-1168 VTNAGFLESNTAD
+1168 VTNAGFLDANTAN

-1193 IHVFHLRGGVRGKS
+1193 IHVFHLRGNQRTS
-1207 GDLAKREGGNI
+1207 GETSRKEGGKI
-1218 FNIMLAPAISI
+1218 FDAGSRAPIAISI

-1254 QKLKRIQE
+1254 QKLKHIE
-1262 LASVNGLT
+1262 ALASVNGLT
-1270 DTGLWQTIMPDEHGD
+1270 DAGLWQNITPDEHGD
-1285 WLRQRDNSFGKFI
+1285 WLRQRDDNFGQFI
-1298 AIGSKEKDAGA
+1298 AIGSKDKDAGT

-1320 TQRDAWCWNAGEK
+1320 TQRDAWCWNAGKK
-1333 ALSDNMQTT
+1333 ALANNMQTT
-1342 ISTYNQELKRFNDA
+1342 ISAYNQELMRFNEA
-1356 FPASNRQMRD
+1356 FPVLHRQTRD

-1375 NPSKI
+1375 NPTKI

-1386 KQDFVKGKDLPY
+1386 KQDLVKGKDLLY
-1398 SSDCFTR
+1398 SSNCLVK

-1415 LYFDRRMNEFV
+1415 LYFNRRMNEMV
-1426 GLMPRL
+1426 YQMPRL
-1432 FPDARANNL
+1432 FPDAKADNRIIMIKQRQPDDSQFVL
-1441 VICMN
+1441 MSKHVPDLQSD
-1446 GIGSRNGTTVWMSN
+1446 GGT
-1460 AIIDLNAFD
+1460 
-1469 AGSQCFPLFV
+1469 QCF
-1479 YDEKKLPLKNDDD
+1479 
-1492 LFSEDVIH
+1492 SEYLYEEDRTGQDRTGQDRTGQDRTGQDRTGQDRTGQDRTGQDRTGQDRTGQDRTGQDRTGQDRTIV
-1500 DGVTRKDAIT
+1500 
-1510 DEGLKHFQ
+1510 L
-1518 NAYPGQAISKEDLF
+1518 AY
-1532 YYVYGLLHSPE
+1532 
-1543 YRECYADTLR
+1543 
-1553 KELPRIPR
+1553 
-1561 VKTYE
+1561 
-1566 AFKAFSDAGR
+1566 
-1576 RLGEMHVNFDSQPIY
+1576 
-1591 EGVKVD
+1591 
-1597 YGKGPLTPEA
+1597 
-1607 FRVEKMKY
+1607 
-1615 GKGKDKSI
+1615 
-1623 LHYNDRITV
+1623 
-1632 TGIPLEAYDYVV
+1632 
-1644 NGKSALD
+1644 
-1651 WVVERQCVKTD
+1651 
-1662 KASGIVN
+1662 
-1669 DANDWAIET
+1669 
-1678 MDNPRYP
+1678 
-1685 LELFLRVITI
+1685 
-1695 SLETMKIVNG
+1695 
-1705 LPALDILE
+1705 
-1713 S
+1713 

>member
-1 MGQIF
+1 
-6 DPNDEDASAPGK
+6 
-18 LSGPVKNVTVTD
+18 
-30 GIFFNYVSHEI
+30 
-41 SPFQDGKAVS
+41 
-51 VILTGLPSL
+51 
-60 AGCPA
+60 
-65 RGQNK
+65 
-70 PIVICQ
+70 
-76 GSCSMSALSHLL
+76 MSALSTLL
-88 DTLRHMAVT
+88 DTFRQMAVS

-106 ELVVCYLRTEPSY
+106 ELIVCYLRTEPSY
-119 VDLYDK
+119 ADLYDM
-125 VWPYKEWAK
+125 VWPYKVWA
-134 GEGYPVKDTGI
+134 GENGHPVKDTGI

-151 RGTGNLHAIQ
+151 RGTGKLHAIQ
-161 CKFYAPEHKIT
+161 CKFYAPDHKIT

-193 VATTNHWNSN
+193 VATTNLWNSN
-203 AEDTLANQHPP
+203 AEATLADQHPP

-235 KQKPVLRE
+235 KQAPVLRE
-243 KKKPREH
+243 KKTPRPH
-250 QETAIKNVLAGFKTH
+250 QETAIKNVLAGFKTDD
-265 NRGRLIMA
+265 RGRLIMA

-287 QLVGPGGRV
+287 QQVGAGGRV

-335 KASNDDEI
+335 KASQDDEI
-343 KVKVH
+343 KVKIH

-362 TEYQK
+362 SEYQK
-367 RQDATHMT
+367 RHDATHMT

-390 QKEYGF
+390 QKEFGF

-429 QDYLHGKRRLYMT
+429 QTYLHGQKRLYMT

-456 EKEGAIVYGMNNAEI
+456 ENEGAIVYGMNNVEI

-521 VDDASKIV
+521 VDDAAKIV

-539 LSQDGVEDPSP
+539 LSQDGVEDPEP

-575 QIADMF
+575 QIAEMF
-581 QKVVEEYQQ
+581 QKVVEEYQL
-590 QDGIEPEARLTCEAE
+590 QDGIEAEARLTCEAE

-614 EKEGKLS
+614 EKEAKLS
-621 WLKEETPDKTC
+621 WLKDETPDKTC

-672 MRNAPGKKRGY
+672 MRNAPGKTRGY

-734 KPDTSRMEVVAVTK
+734 KPDTSRMEVVAVTQKITQK
-748 TISPK
+748 TM
-753 TKALTTGTAQKAHSS
+753 ALTTGTAQKAHSS
-768 YDIGKKA
+768 YNLGKKA
-775 SRPSEEQFKME
+775 SRSSDEQFKME
-786 FEVGEIERAIYAK
+786 FQVGEIERAIYAK

-830 ILENPENVGARK
+830 ILDNPENVQARE
-842 AFDQFAGDL
+842 AFNQFVSDL
-851 RSELNDSITDEEII
+851 RSELNDSISREDII

-873 TRPVFEALFSGHS
+873 TRPVFEALFAGHS

-898 SVLDALD
+898 SVLDALN

-914 TLEAFYAN
+914 TLESFYAN

-942 LYDGFFQT
+942 LYDGFFQQ
-950 AFPKLKERLG
+950 AFPRLKERLG

-980 ENEFGQTLGSKGVHI
+980 ASEFGQTLGSKGVHI

-1016 KEQLRHKYKQELH
+1016 KEQMLHKFRHELH

-1048 FSDLMDGAYE
+1048 FSDLMDGTYE
-1058 PFEGI
+1058 AFEGI

-1071 SEPHDLIGSTLEDNN
+1071 NEVHDLIGSTLEDNN
-1086 KRIRKQK
+1086 KRIKKQK
-1093 KLDIRVIMGNPP
+1093 TLDIRVIMGNPP
-1105 YSVGQKSGNDNNQN
+1105 YSVGQESGNDNNQN
-1119 VAYPA
+1119 VSYPA
-1124 LDKRI
+1124 LDARI
-1129 TETYAGRSTAT
+1129 AETYAERSTAT
-1140 LKNSLYDSYIRAIRW
+1140 NKRALYDSYIRAIRW
-1155 ASDRIGNCGIIGF
+1155 ASDRIGDCGVLGF
-1168 VTNAGFLESNTAD
+1168 VTNAGFLDANTAN

-1193 IHVFHLRGGVRGKS
+1193 IHVFHLRGNARTS
-1207 GDLAKREGGNI
+1207 GATRQKEGGNL
-1218 FNIMLAPAISI
+1218 FEAGSRAPIAISI
-1229 MVKNPDAKEQGRIL
+1229 LVKNPKAKEQGCIL

-1254 QKLKRIQE
+1254 QKLKKIEE
-1262 LASVNGLT
+1262 LASIKGLS
-1270 DTGLWQTIMPDEHGD
+1270 DAGLWQDITPDEHGD
-1285 WLRQRDNSFGKFI
+1285 WLRQRDDSFGKFI
-1298 AIGSKEKDAGA
+1298 AIGSKDKDAGL
-1309 VLFSTYSAGVK
+1309 VLFSAYSSGVK
-1320 TQRDAWCWNAGEK
+1320 TQRDAWCYNAGK
-1333 ALSDNMQTT
+1333 QTLTENIQKT
-1342 ISTYNQELKRFNDA
+1342 ISAYNDELTRFNES
-1356 FPASNRQMRD
+1356 FSVSNRQERESAID
-1366 KEVDKFIDT
+1366 QFIDT
-1375 NPSKI
+1375 DPTRI

-1386 KQDFVKGKDLPY
+1386 KQDFVRGKDLTY
-1398 SSDCFTR
+1398 SETGLSWA
-1405 GVYRPFTFQW
+1405 VYRPFTRQW
-1415 LYFDRRMNEFV
+1415 LYFDRRLNEMV
-1426 GLMPRL
+1426 YQMPRL
-1432 FPDARANNL
+1432 FPDAKADNL
-1441 VICMN
+1441 VIVT
-1446 GIGSRNGTTVWMSN
+1446 SGTGGRSSFTCTMANHIPSLHM
-1460 AIIDLNAFD
+1460 ADID
-1469 AGSQCFPLFV
+1469 GSQCFPLFV
-1479 YDEKKLPLKNDDD
+1479 YEDAKQGKGDD
-1492 LFSEDVIH
+1492 LFNDEASNSP
-1500 DGVTRKDAIT
+1500 TRKDAIT

-1518 NAYPGQAISKEDLF
+1518 DAYPGENISKEDLF
-1532 YYVYGLLHSPE
+1532 YYVYGLLHSPD
-1543 YRECYADTLR
+1543 YRERYADTLR

-1576 RLGEMHVNFDSQPIY
+1576 RLGEMHVHFDTQPIY
-1591 EGVKVD
+1591 EGMKIDTGNTRPSPED
-1597 YGKGPLTPEA
+1597 Y
-1607 FRVEKMKY
+1607 RVTQMKY
-1615 GKGKDKSI
+1615 GKGKDKTV

-1644 NGKSALD
+1644 NGKPALD

-1678 MDNPRYP
+1678 MHNPRYP
-1685 LELFLRVITI
+1685 LELFLRVITV
-1695 SLETMKIVNG
+1695 SLETMAIVNA
-1705 LPALDILE
+1705 LPKLEILE
-1713 S
+1713 N

>member
-1 MGQIF
+1 
-6 DPNDEDASAPGK
+6 
-18 LSGPVKNVTVTD
+18 
-30 GIFFNYVSHEI
+30 
-41 SPFQDGKAVS
+41 
-51 VILTGLPSL
+51 
-60 AGCPA
+60 
-65 RGQNK
+65 
-70 PIVICQ
+70 
-76 GSCSMSALSHLL
+76 MSALSELL
-88 DTLRHMAVT
+88 DSLRDSAVS

-106 ELVVCYLRTEPSY
+106 ELIVCYLRTEPSY
-119 VDLYDK
+119 ADIYDQ
-125 VWPYKEWAK
+125 VCTYKEWAREH
-134 GEGYPVKDTGI
+134 GHPVKDTGI
-145 DLVARE
+145 DLVART
-151 RGTGNLHAIQ
+151 RGTQEFHAIQ
-161 CKFYAPEHKIT
+161 CKFYAPDHKIS

-183 GKSWFSHRVI
+183 GKKHFSRRII

-203 AEDTLANQHPP
+203 AEDTLSDQNPP

-220 LDLETSVIDWSQYQP
+220 LDLENSLIDWSQYKP
-235 KQKPVLRE
+235 NKAPVLRE
-243 KKKPREH
+243 KKTPREH
-250 QETAIKNVLAGFKTH
+250 QVTAIHNVQAGFKTH
-265 NRGRLIMA
+265 ERGRLIMA
-273 CGTGKTFTSLKLAE
+273 CGTGKTFTSLKIAE
-287 QLVGPGGRV
+287 QQVGKGGLV

-304 LLSQSLTEW
+304 LLSQTLTEW
-313 TQESQVPLHSFAV
+313 TQESHVPLHSFAV

-335 KASNDDEI
+335 KASDDDEI
-343 KVKVH
+343 KVKIH

-355 TNPERLA
+355 TSAERL
-362 TEYQK
+362 TKEYLK
-367 RQDATHMT
+367 RHDNSHMT
-375 VVFSTYHSIDVISQA
+375 VVFSTYHSIKVISDA
-390 QKEYGF
+390 QKEFGF

-408 RTTGVTFGGEE
+408 RTTGVTFGGVD

-429 QDYLHGKRRLYMT
+429 QEFLKGKHRLYMT

-456 EKEGAIVYGMNNAEI
+456 IKEGAIVYGMNNEDI
-471 FGPEFH
+471 YGPEFH

-498 AVDEGTVSARLQ
+498 AVDEDTVSRSVQ
-510 KLLDDPDNGLK
+510 KLLDDPDNGLT
-521 VDDASKIV
+521 VSDASKIV
-529 GCWKALAKIG
+529 GCWKALSKVG
-539 LSQDGVEDPSP
+539 LTLDDLDTPEP

-560 ISPDYK
+560 ISPNYK
-566 GRAHKVSSI
+566 GRTHKVSSI
-575 QIADMF
+575 QISDMF
-581 QKVVEEYQQ
+581 QKVVEEYQ
-590 QDGIEPEARLTCEAE
+590 DGEDIEPEARLTCEAE

-614 EKEGKLS
+614 EKEGKLA
-621 WLKEETPDKTC
+621 WLKEEPPENTC

-672 MRNAPGKKRGY
+672 MRVAPGKKRGY
-683 VVLPVVIPAGTP
+683 VVLPVVIPAGIEP
-695 PEQSLDNNQAY
+695 DKALDNNSTYQ
-706 KVVWQVLQALR
+706 VVWQVLQALR

-734 KPDTSRMEVVAVTK
+734 KPDTSRMEVIAVTK
-748 TISPK
+748 KIAPK

-768 YDIGKKA
+768 YNLGKK
-775 SRPSEEQFKME
+775 STPQTDDRQDTLQ

-830 ILENPENVGARK
+830 ILDNPANVQARE
-842 AFDQFAGDL
+842 AFDQFATDL
-851 RSELNDSITDEEII
+851 RSELNDSITQDEII

-905 KHSLHKEAD
+905 RHSLHKETD
-914 TLEAFYAN
+914 RLESFYTS

-942 LYDGFFQT
+942 LYDGFFQQ
-950 AFPKLKERLG
+950 AFPRLKDRLG

-980 ENEFGQTLGSKGVHI
+980 ESEFGQTLGSEGVHI

-1016 KEQLRHKYKQELH
+1016 KEQLLHKYKHELH

-1048 FSDLMDGAYE
+1048 FADLMDGKYE

-1093 KLDIRVIMGNPP
+1093 NLDIRVIMGNPP
-1105 YSVGQKSGNDNNQN
+1105 YSIGQKSENDNNDN
-1119 VAYPA
+1119 VEYPA
-1124 LDKRI
+1124 LDERI
-1129 TETYAGRSTAT
+1129 RETYARRSKAV
-1140 LKNSLYDSYIRAIRW
+1140 LSRGLYDSYVRAIRW
-1155 ASDRIGNCGIIGF
+1155 SSDRIGNCGILGF

-1181 GLRQCLAEEFSS
+1181 GLRKCLTEEFSS
-1193 IHVFHLRGGVRGKS
+1193 IHVFHLRGNARTS
-1207 GDLAKREGGNI
+1207 GATRQKEGGNI
-1218 FNIMLAPAISI
+1218 FEVGSRAPIAISI

-1254 QKLKRIQE
+1254 QKLKRIGE
-1262 LASVNGLT
+1262 LTSVKGLT
-1270 DTGLWQTIMPDEHGD
+1270 DAGLWQTITPDEHGD
-1285 WLRQRDNSFGKFI
+1285 WLRQRDGSFEHFMPTGVKK
-1298 AIGSKEKDAGA
+1298 GTETP
-1309 VLFSTYSAGVK
+1309 LFSKFSLGVV
-1320 TQRDAWCWNAGEK
+1320 TNRDAWCWNSSAKE
-1333 ALSDNMQTT
+1333 LQTNLEVM
-1342 ISTYNQELKRFNDA
+1342 IAVYNSELIRFNQD
-1356 FPASNRQMRD
+1356 FPTSDRKKRENAVSS
-1366 KEVDKFIDT
+1366 FIISDST
-1375 NPSKI
+1375 KI

-1386 KQDFVKGKDLPY
+1386 KQDFARDKELTYSENYLVK
-1398 SSDCFTR
+1398 
-1405 GVYRPFTFQW
+1405 GVYRPFTRQW
-1415 LYFDRRMNEFV
+1415 LYFNRRLNEMV
-1426 GLMPRL
+1426 YQMPRL
-1432 FPDARANNL
+1432 FPHAKANNHL
-1441 VICMN
+1441 ISIT
-1446 GIGSRNGTTVWMSN
+1446 GIGNKSFSCLMVGSVC
-1460 AIIDLNAFD
+1460 DLQLMFNN
-1469 AGSQCFPLFV
+1469 QCFPIFV
-1479 YDEKKLPLKNDDD
+1479 YKEREPTADHNDD
-1492 LFSEDVIH
+1492 LFASSSQS
-1500 DGVTRKDAIT
+1500 GMTRQDAIT

-1518 NAYPGQAISKEDLF
+1518 DAYPSQTISKEDLF
-1532 YYVYGLLHSPE
+1532 YYVYGLLHSPD
-1543 YRECYADTLR
+1543 YRERYADTLR

-1566 AFKAFSDAGR
+1566 SFKAFSDAGR
-1576 RLGEMHVNFDSQPIY
+1576 RLGEMHVNFDTQPIFQ
-1591 EGVKVD
+1591 GVEIDTGNKNLTSED
-1597 YGKGPLTPEA
+1597 Y
-1607 FRVEKMKY
+1607 RVTQMKY
-1615 GKGKDKSI
+1615 GKGKDKTI
-1623 LHYNDRITV
+1623 LHYNERITV
-1632 TGIPLEAYDYVV
+1632 SGIPLEAYDYVV
-1644 NGKSALD
+1644 NGKPALD

-1678 MDNPRYP
+1678 MHNPRYP

-1695 SLETMKIVNG
+1695 SLETMKIVNN

-1713 S
+1713 N